1 MHRYIL
7 RIEKKNILQVVGII
21 ASQYGYVYR
30 YVSRDS
36 QEFDVPKMQL
46 HNNDIDAAISEALSS
61 YRRTC
66 KLPYQ
71 LVK

>member
-46 HNNDIDAAISEALSS
+46 HNNDIDTAISEALSS
-61 YRRTC
+61 YRR

>member
-21 ASQYGYVYR
+21 ASQYGYIYR

-46 HNNDIDAAISEALSS
+46 HNNDIDTAISEALSS
-61 YRRTC
+61 YRR